1 MTLRGA
7 AIVYLGAMVALPVA
21 AVITKGFGDGLE
33 GLRSALNVPGA
44 VAAIPSFL
52 LAVGLV
58 WLFAVTWSWFPVAG
72 LEGVSSYV
80 LPVAAL
86 AHLVRFGRS
95 SAR

>member
-44 VAAIPSFL
+44 VAAIRLTLDHRRPS
-52 LAVGLV
+52 
-58 WLFAVTWSWFPVAG
+58 
-72 LEGVSSYV
+72 
-80 LPVAAL
+80 
-86 AHLVRFGRS
+86 RR
-95 SAR
+95 